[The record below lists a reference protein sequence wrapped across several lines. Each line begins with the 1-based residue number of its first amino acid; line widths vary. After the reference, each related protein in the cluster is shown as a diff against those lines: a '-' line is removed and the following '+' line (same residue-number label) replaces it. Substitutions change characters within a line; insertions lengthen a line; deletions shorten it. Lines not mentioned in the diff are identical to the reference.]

1 MQANSLPAELPGK
14 PNYIFQFKIKKKK
27 KRINEKKYA
36 SYVLRVYL
44 AHSRHEEVDSF
55 KWET

>member
-27 KRINEKKYA
+27 KNEKKYA